1 MKRIDPLLRTVPWR
15 VAAVFSPLERVL
27 HRLEADGTVESSGRQ
42 IVFKEDSK
50 GGYYDLPAAL
60 RGVVEFHR
68 IAESRHQLPVEVD
81 AMERFANKLEFGSPL
96 FEQDLAD
103 VRANINSCKA
113 QALRLRVSQADAIIR
128 TVQIG
133 AEIDRLKGKAA

>member
-96 FEQDLAD
+96 FEQDLVD
-103 VRANINSCKA
+103 VRGNISSCKA

>member
-15 VAAVFSPLERVL
+15 VAAVFSLLERVL
-27 HRLEADGTVESSGRQ
+27 HRLEADGTVEASGRQ

-50 GGYYDLPAAL
+50 GGWYDLPAAL

-68 IAESRHQLPVEVD
+68 LAESRHQLPVEVD

-96 FEQDLAD
+96 FEQDLVD
-103 VRANINSCKA
+103 VRANINSCKD
-113 QALRLRVSQADAIIR
+113 QALRLRTSQADAIIR

-133 AEIDRLKGKAA
+133 AEIDRLKEKAA